1 MTSLSSS
8 TCRTT
13 SLPVAR
19 SLFLAA
25 TPSSHPSIA
34 WQSAFSTSSL
44 RRDWHPAGHISFSST
59 HPGKRPFADTVEAHY
74 GIQTLW
80 PDHCLIGSHGASLH
94 PDLDLPN
101 TELVLRKGFRT
112 DIDSYSAF
120 LENDGTTSTGLR
132 GYLRDR
138 KLHRL
143 FFTGVAYDF
152 CVGSSAIDG
161 SKTGIRLL
169 RHRRPDR
176 RHRHNHRHTC
186 DATAPGRS
194 QCPSHNPERSEISF
208 RVHIPNSRC
217 LVHDFKTP
225 AQVTT

>member
-1 MTSLSSS
+1 M
-8 TCRTT
+8 
-13 SLPVAR
+13 PV
-19 SLFLAA
+19 SIQSDDILIVIDMQNDFLAGGPLA
-25 TPSSHPSIA
+25 VPGGNSLIA
-34 WQSAFSTSSL
+34 PINSL
-44 RRDWHPAGHISFSST
+44 AKRFQHVIVTQDWHPAGHISFSST
-59 HPGKRPFADTVEAHY
+59 HPGKQPFADTVEAHY

-161 SKTGIRLL
+161 SKLGFDCYVIDDLTAGIDTTTAIPAMQQRLAAASVHRIIQSDL
-169 RHRRPDR
+169 R
-176 RHRHNHRHTC
+176 
-186 DATAPGRS
+186 
-194 QCPSHNPERSEISF
+194 
-208 RVHIPNSRC
+208 
-217 LVHDFKTP
+217 
-225 AQVTT
+225 